1 MIEEYDSFLSD
12 SFCKDYVYDELSD
25 FPVDEIVAW
34 FIRDE
39 EHNFSYSYDFSSNLM
54 SSQQNNSP
62 AVSDISFFD
71 DFRAINYKII
81 SNFDKRFDNTKLFLI
96 RIDDKTYRAMEEVFE
111 EEDGFWDKNIT
122 KMPKAEMID
131 SVIQKHSINFD
142 WIFDCIKKHKDLVK
156 HRKDVVDAGGG
167 GYTTVSSDEIR
178 ELLNNLDK
186 KVNDFINNVL
196 NPIVSESFFNYSESV
211 IEDLSIVDGVSRY
224 YWSDDDFSN
233 DLSFLKFTKENLMN
247 WTFTQS
253 VKYPENSVERNQWK
267 EVFAIIGKSS
277 PNVLEEYISELE
289 SGLWSE

>member
-156 HRKDVVDAGGG
+156 HRKDIVDAGGD

-196 NPIVSESFFNYSESV
+196 NPTVSESFFNYSESV

-224 YWSDDDFSN
+224 YWSNDDFSN

>member
-186 KVNDFINNVL
+186 KVDDFINNVL

-224 YWSDDDFSN
+224 YWSNDDFSN

>member
-111 EEDGFWDKNIT
+111 EEDGFWDKDIT
-122 KMPKAEMID
+122 KMSKAEMID

-156 HRKDVVDAGGG
+156 HRKDIVDAGGD
-167 GYTTVSSDEIR
+167 GYTAVSSDEIR

-224 YWSDDDFSN
+224 YWSNDDFSN

-267 EVFAIIGKSS
+267 EVFAILGKSS
-277 PNVLEEYISELE
+277 PNVLEEYINELE

>member
-25 FPVDEIVAW
+25 FPVDEIIAW

-111 EEDGFWDKNIT
+111 EEDGFWDKDIT
-122 KMPKAEMID
+122 KMSKAEMID

-156 HRKDVVDAGGG
+156 HRKDVVDAGGD
-167 GYTTVSSDEIR
+167 GYTAVSSDEIR

-233 DLSFLKFTKENLMN
+233 DLFFLKFTKENLMN